1 MKERIVKLMPGVIKV
16 AVYIAFLSIIGSDLL
31 ALKKRRTSFE
41 ILLAL
46 LSISKVSFF
55 SRFTVMFNAWKAI
68 KTCHD
73 AAVLGSRYPQLD
85 DFLKR
90 TVSTGMAG
98 QGKAQF

>member
-1 MKERIVKLMPGVIKV
+1 MVVDLRERIVKLMPGVIKV

-55 SRFTVMFNAWKAI
+55 FKVHCDVQCMESHKN
-68 KTCHD
+68 
-73 AAVLGSRYPQLD
+73 LS
-85 DFLKR
+85 
-90 TVSTGMAG
+90 
-98 QGKAQF
+98 